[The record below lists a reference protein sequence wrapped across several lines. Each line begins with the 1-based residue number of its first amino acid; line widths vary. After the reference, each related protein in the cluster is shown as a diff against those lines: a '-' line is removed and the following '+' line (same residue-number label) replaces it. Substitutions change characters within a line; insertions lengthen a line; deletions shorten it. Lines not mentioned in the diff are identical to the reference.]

1 MLCFTNNQFAL
12 ISSTDSDGS
21 DMTRTVFFN
30 RAFRRPF
37 VLRLWA
43 VICLAVVLLAP
54 PARAVELVMVEQH
67 GCEWCAR
74 WNEEIGPIYPK
85 TAEGAFAPLRRVDL
99 RNMPKGLETTRRVNF
114 TPTFLIVKEG
124 REIAR
129 LEGYPGE
136 DFFWPL
142 LESMLRDHA
151 GFAPDT
157 GDS

>member
-1 MLCFTNNQFAL
+1 
-12 ISSTDSDGS
+12 
-21 DMTRTVFFN
+21 MTHTVFHSG
-30 RAFRRPF
+30 AFKIAPM
-37 VLRLWA
+37 LRLWLA
-43 VICLAVVLLAP
+43 ACLVLTLGMLAA

-74 WNEEIGPIYPK
+74 WNEEIAPIYPK

-99 RNMPKGLETTRRVNF
+99 RDLPPDLNTTRRVNF

-142 LESMLRDHA
+142 LEAMLRDHA
-151 GFAPDT
+151 GFAPDIE
-157 GDS
+157 GNGS